1 MRTTLHIRFRSRKL
15 VFPPKY
21 KTRGFVL
28 WGGGGYSKQ
37 TDAHKECTRGSW
49 RKWILLPHPL
59 AKLDKFKP
67 PEKKTFLLNFLQNSK
82 RHIQRIIKKF
92 PNVEYG
98 KYYHCFCTTMFA
110 YPKNSSFRLMTIM
123 FWRRMSKSLKPWPK
137 TVRKWWS
144 YCFFLFSATH
154 VAPVSVYLE
163 GGVIFVGG
171 ISRPQWGYIFY
182 LVVCIWGFYVWGLM
196 PFFMRPKRAKG
207 PEFLPANR
215 NQQKRTQNIFWTF
228 SLRLPSY
235 FPFSPQ
241 QHVLKEPAAP
251 LAVDWRVVQEAN
263 IEGGGI
269 SPTGQNTVCQKTF
282 QK

>member
-1 MRTTLHIRFRSRKL
+1 MRRFINILLQSMPQYMNGEWRRNEVVLNFAQEWWKSAKMWATLHIRFRSRKL

-171 ISRPQWGYIFY
+171 ISRPQWGYILFGGLY
-182 LVVCIWGFYVWGLM
+182 LGLLCLGANA
-196 PFFMRPKRAKG
+196 FLYEAKTSKRSW
-207 PEFLPANR
+207 
-215 NQQKRTQNIFWTF
+215 IFA
-228 SLRLPSY
+228 R
-235 FPFSPQ
+235 
-241 QHVLKEPAAP
+241 K
-251 LAVDWRVVQEAN
+251 
-263 IEGGGI
+263 
-269 SPTGQNTVCQKTF
+269 
-282 QK
+282 